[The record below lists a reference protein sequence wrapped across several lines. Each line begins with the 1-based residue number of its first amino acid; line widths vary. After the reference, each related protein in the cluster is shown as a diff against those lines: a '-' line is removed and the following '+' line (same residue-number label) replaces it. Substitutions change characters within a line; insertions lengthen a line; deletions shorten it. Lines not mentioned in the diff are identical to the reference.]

1 MGNFEN
7 LFSLGEG
14 RSCPYPMGLLHVSAL
29 NVPLSADLKGSHTA
43 EHVGSVKRKMCDL
56 QTQTSEL

>member
-1 MGNFEN
+1 
-7 LFSLGEG
+7 
-14 RSCPYPMGLLHVSAL
+14 MGLLHVSAL

-56 QTQTSEL
+56 QTQTSELWLHFYFWDAG